1 MAHFSKISETN
12 VVLNVVVVSDNDC
25 LDINGLESETVGQEF
40 LENCANWPKHL
51 WIQTSINTYENKHA
65 LGGTPFRGNYGMTG
79 SEWDPTNNIFWQA
92 KPHASWVKNISKA
105 KWESP
110 IGDAPAITSEQEN
123 DTENR
128 HFYLWNEETQVWDYG
143 TSPVKTL

>member
-40 LENCANWPKHL
+40 LENCA
-51 WIQTSINTYENKHA
+51 
-65 LGGTPFRGNYGMTG
+65 MTG